1 MLQLNL
7 NSRTL
12 TAGVAA
18 LGVLLCVPTLAS
30 AQDDAAARH
39 GRKGHRQHARSEG
52 STGNSCVDAYRGA
65 QAKEQSAHLREA
77 RDLLLECAKST
88 CSKLMREQCRVRY
101 TQLEDDIPSV
111 VPLVTDE
118 SGAPSVDVQ
127 VKLDGKPFSQRIEGS
142 SLPVDPGVHE
152 FSFEKDGD
160 VFATQK
166 VMIVQGQRNRPISVS
181 LRSTG
186 KPAGRL
192 TLAAS
197 NPAARKE
204 TVAQAPVVAESES
217 SAGKADKEAEEL
229 AAPESQL
236 APKHHRSWVPYALA
250 TVGVVGLAGF
260 GLGTYWGRK
269 DNDAL
274 KTCNMICTP
283 AAVDHVHRVYLAAN
297 ISLGV
302 GIAALGAATVLW
314 IMHPDSTSK
323 EDAASEKSAYRLGV
337 SPTSSGAVAALS
349 GSF

>member
-1 MLQLNL
+1 MLQLNP
-7 NSRTL
+7 NSRNL
-12 TAGVAA
+12 AAGIAA
-18 LGVLLCVPTLAS
+18 LGLLVCVPTPAS
-30 AQDDAAARH
+30 AQDDAVRH
-39 GRKGHRQHARSEG
+39 GRKSHRQHARTEM
-52 STGNSCVDAYRGA
+52 STGNSCVDAYKGA

-88 CSKLMREQCRVRY
+88 CSKLLREQCRVRY
-101 TQLEDDIPSV
+101 TQLEEDIPSV

-160 VFATQK
+160 VFATQR

-181 LRSTG
+181 LRSSG
-186 KPAGRL
+186 KPSGKL

-197 NPAARKE
+197 NPGSRKE
-204 TVAQAPVVAESES
+204 MVAQAPVVAQSES
-217 SAGKADKEAEEL
+217 STSKADKEEDDI
-229 AAPESQL
+229 AAPETQP

-260 GLGTYWGRK
+260 GLGTYWGLK
-269 DNDAL
+269 DNADL
-274 KTCNMICTP
+274 KTCSMLCDP
-283 AAVDHVHRVYLAAN
+283 SAVDHIHRVYLAAN

-314 IMHPDSTSK
+314 ITHPDSTAK
-323 EDAASEKSAYRLGV
+323 EDGASERSAYQFGV
-337 SPTSSGAVAALS
+337 SPTNTGAVAALS